1 MEKQRTIEKE
11 TSIEGVGLRT
21 GQKVKLTFKPALDN
35 HGIVFQRVDLEGQPK
50 VQAIADNVTEV
61 ERGTTIEKK
70 EAKVQADQTKKAV
83 KAVQAKV
90 EKSTLGD
97 LGALA
102 DIRAKLEGGEN
113 EAK

>member
-11 TSIEGVGLRT
+11 TSIEGVGLHT

-70 EAKVQADQTKKAV
+70 EAKVNT
-83 KAVQAKV
+83 V
-90 EKSTLGD
+90 EHVMASLV
-97 LGALA
+97 ALKI
-102 DIRAKLEGGEN
+102 DNCLIELNGQEVPIMDGSSKPFVG
-113 EAK
+113 